1 MPPKIKNA
9 LFWII
14 AIFLVYAIV
23 TSPDRAAD
31 LVKAAVGLHLRRA
44 LQLRDVLRNLIE

>member
-1 MPPKIKNA
+1 MPPKIKTA
-9 LFWII
+9 LFWIL

-31 LVKAAVGLHLRRA
+31 AVRA
-44 LQLRDVLRNLIE
+44 VWDIIVSAFSSFATFFANLTE

>member
-1 MPPKIKNA
+1 MPPKIKTA

-14 AIFLVYAIV
+14 AIFLVYAVV

-31 LVKAAVGLHLRRA
+31 LVKALW
-44 LQLRDVLRNLIE
+44 DLIVSAFTSFATFFRSLTE